1 MRPQT
6 QLNRCFIEPIEEG
19 NTPFT
24 GKRRKRRTWR
34 DEIPEEMIELLR
46 PWAHPYLIFDTETL
60 TDAQSGQQAKII
72 FWQERGLRYADR
84 CSPFAEEMDVCWR
97 QGVAYNPLTCSPEEI
112 ETIKAYGKKH
122 GLRCENMQW
131 FITSVF
137 YRQSKLN
144 GYIPE
149 PRMIIAHNAPFD
161 LSALSNRTVKSND
174 PKFHGALS
182 IGMCR
187 CFERPEK
194 EQRCGDT
201 GEFQACGYHPNIR
214 IKKLGPGKHMI
225 KSGAKYDGR
234 DKRGNAKYLDACLEF
249 LDTRQLAGALLGAG
263 CDKSLEALCRMLG
276 TKTQKREAP
285 PHGEI
290 ITKGYLDYA
299 KDEHLGVVGQA
310 AWSLQAAWD

>member
-34 DEIPEEMIELLR
+34 DEIPEGMIELLR

-84 CSPFAEEMDVCWR
+84 CSLFADGALTVEEMDVCWR

-137 YRQSKLN
+137 YRQSKTQRL
-144 GYIPE
+144 
-149 PRMIIAHNAPFD
+149 H
-161 LSALSNRTVKSND
+161 SRT
-174 PKFHGALS
+174 
-182 IGMCR
+182 
-187 CFERPEK
+187 
-194 EQRCGDT
+194 
-201 GEFQACGYHPNIR
+201 
-214 IKKLGPGKHMI
+214 
-225 KSGAKYDGR
+225 
-234 DKRGNAKYLDACLEF
+234 
-249 LDTRQLAGALLGAG
+249 
-263 CDKSLEALCRMLG
+263 
-276 TKTQKREAP
+276 
-285 PHGEI
+285 
-290 ITKGYLDYA
+290 
-299 KDEHLGVVGQA
+299 
-310 AWSLQAAWD
+310 